1 VLGGAAAALALP
13 TTAHAQWSLFGGG
26 SKPAP
31 LQPLKPLKFME
42 NTKYQPDRAI
52 TDEKAATTYNN
63 YYEFSEGKNLW
74 EAAQALPLD
83 PWSIRIEGMVA
94 KPRTI
99 AFEDLL
105 KQVSLEQRV
114 YRHRCVETW
123 AMTVPWDGF
132 PLATLVKMAEPLGA
146 AKYVVF
152 TTREDQKAMPGLH
165 SAMYPWPYI
174 DGVTIQ
180 EAMNELAF
188 LTVGMYGK
196 TAPPQNGA
204 PIRLTLPWKYGF
216 KQVKAIVKVE
226 FTDKRPVSFWETLIP
241 DEYGFWANINPEVPH
256 PRWSQA
262 HERLLGTGEVV
273 PTRIWNG
280 YGEYVAAMYDGMKNE
295 RLFA

>member
-1 VLGGAAAALALP
+1 V
-13 TTAHAQWSLFGGG
+13 T
-26 SKPAP
+26 
-31 LQPLKPLKFME
+31 E
-42 NTKYQPDRAI
+42 NTKYKPDRAI
-52 TDEKAATTYNN
+52 TDEKDATTYNN
-63 YYEFSEGKNLW
+63 YYEFSEGKDLW
-74 EAAQALPLD
+74 QAAQALPLD
-83 PWSIRIEGMVA
+83 PWTITIDGMVNQ
-94 KPRTI
+94 PRTI
-99 AFEDLL
+99 GVDDLI

-132 PLATLVKMAEPLGA
+132 PLASLVKMADPLA
-146 AKYVVF
+146 SAKYVVF
-152 TTREDQKAMPGLH
+152 TTHEVPKAMPGLH
-165 SAMYPWPYI
+165 SGMYPWPYI
-174 DGVTIQ
+174 DGLTMA
-180 EAMNELAF
+180 EAMNELSF

-204 PIRLTLPWKYGF
+204 PIRLTTPWKYGF
-216 KQVKAIVKVE
+216 KQVKAIGRIT

-280 YGEYVAAMYDGMKNE
+280 YGEYVAAMYDGLKNE